1 MAENQNINQ
10 KLEQLTSENTEF
22 KREVSLFSGVNVLAG
37 IMVGSGIF
45 YLGSYVLIRSG
56 MSMGLALIVWVIAGL
71 ISLLS
76 GLCYAELGTMMPK
89 SGGAY
94 IYLREAYGERVA
106 FMNGFAG
113 FFISSSGSIAGLAV
127 AFPNALNAFFPM
139 TEWQQKALGVSLIV
153 LLSLFKI
160 GRAHV

>member
-94 IYLREAYGERVA
+94 IYLREAYGERIA
-106 FMNGFAG
+106 FMNGFPG
-113 FFISSSGSIAGLAV
+113 RLLHLLLRFHRRPGC
-127 AFPNALNAFFPM
+127 
-139 TEWQQKALGVSLIV
+139 GVSQCPQR
-153 LLSLFKI
+153 LLPHDRVAAESPWRFPHRPLDP
-160 GRAHV
+160 V

>member
-56 MSMGLALIVWVIAGL
+56 MSMGHNPHRPWVIAGL
-71 ISLLS
+71 HLLLS

-89 SGGAY
+89 SGGACD
-94 IYLREAYGERVA
+94 LPAGRLTASGSA

-113 FFISSSGSIAGLAV
+113 FFILPPVPSPAWLWR
-127 AFPNALNAFFPM
+127 FPM
-139 TEWQQKALGVSLIV
+139 PQR
-153 LLSLFKI
+153 LLP
-160 GRAHV
+160 R